1 MVADALA
8 ALPEADYV
16 LTTAGSFDVMV
27 EVVCED
33 DAQLLEL
40 LSHKIRVI
48 PGVTS
53 TETFVYLKLNKQHY
67 DWGTR

>member
-1 MVADALA
+1 
-8 ALPEADYV
+8 V

-27 EVVCED
+27 EDVCED

>member
-1 MVADALA
+1 M
-8 ALPEADYV
+8 

-27 EVVCED
+27 EDVCED

-40 LSHKIRVI
+40 LSHKSRVI